1 MKKVL
6 VTISL
11 MTIICMGC
19 NSQKSKYQSIA
30 GDIEKFIA
38 DLESYE
44 RRIDDLLIKGEKAS
58 PSCQDE
64 LKISAIKDRE
74 QKIRKALDEIMPKDM
89 PFTKITEQ
97 ESVDPNTGM
106 PVVQSVKVV
115 DIGKLTGTEQN
126 LWYVLNSAELSVA
139 SAVKMLSVSCQCID
153 GEDKNSV
160 QCVMASAQMNE
171 NGRFSLGLAS
181 AKSYI
186 MEAKDYLK
194 KL

>member
-1 MKKVL
+1 MKKFLVGVL
-6 VTISL
+6 FLTL
-11 MTIICMGC
+11 ICGGC
-19 NSQKSKYQSIA
+19 GSQKSKYQNITK
-30 GDIEKFIA
+30 DIEQLIA

-44 RRIDDLLIKGEKAS
+44 KRMDDLLIKGEKTS
-58 PSCQDE
+58 SSCQDE
-64 LKISAIKDRE
+64 LKIASLKERE

-97 ESVDPNTGM
+97 ESLDPNTGI
-106 PVVQSVKVV
+106 PAVHSVKVV
-115 DIGKLTGTEQN
+115 DIGKITGTEQN

-139 SAVKMLSVSCQCID
+139 SAVKMLSVGCQCID

-160 QCVMASAQMNE
+160 QCVMASAQMDE

-186 MEAKDYLK
+186 AEAKDFIK

>member
-1 MKKVL
+1 MKKILVGVL
-6 VTISL
+6 FITL
-11 MTIICMGC
+11 ICGC
-19 NSQKSKYQSIA
+19 GSQKSKYQNITK
-30 GDIEKFIA
+30 DIEQLIA
-38 DLESYE
+38 DLETCE
-44 RRIDDLLIKGEKAS
+44 KRMDDLLIKGEKAS
-58 PSCQDE
+58 SSCQDE
-64 LKISAIKDRE
+64 LKIASLKERE

-97 ESVDPNTGM
+97 ESVDPNTGI

-115 DIGKLTGTEQN
+115 DIGKITGTEQN

-139 SAVKMLSVSCQCID
+139 SAVKMLSVGCQCID

-160 QCVMASAQMNE
+160 QCVMASAQMDE

-186 MEAKDYLK
+186 AEAKDFIK